1 MWRGKVEDT
10 SVSQLRRSLSRYSS
24 LRRKYPQA
32 KSVVTYHITDRTTH
46 NSSMLPLLQTATCII
61 KANRN
66 FHSTCLNIIVLH
78 TSILTDIK
86 RKTFWENRNTSENR
100 IKKRGSW
107 PVTWKCKR
115 TRNHC
120 ARVLFSSFR
129 SVKRQPFYEQNANT
143 PFFFSLS
150 LSKTQTLGF
159 HYSGDLTKVRLL
171 IFFSVGFTA

>member
-1 MWRGKVEDT
+1 MKTQCDGERLKIQV

-32 KSVVTYHITDRTTH
+32 KSVVTDHITDRTTH
-46 NSSMLPLLQTATCII
+46 NASMLPLPQTATCII

-100 IKKRGSW
+100 IKKKGELTSHLKVQKDKK
-107 PVTWKCKR
+107 PLC
-115 TRNHC
+115 
-120 ARVLFSSFR
+120 S
-129 SVKRQPFYEQNANT
+129 
-143 PFFFSLS
+143 
-150 LSKTQTLGF
+150 GF
-159 HYSGDLTKVRLL
+159 V
-171 IFFSVGFTA
+171 